1 MSAPVQSAAVPA
13 PVQSAVIIQSPGRAA
28 LVRNRPI
35 PPLRDG
41 YIRIR
46 TVAVAVNPCDWK
58 QVDGLG
64 TPGVILGCDYAGVV
78 EDVGP
83 GVRRPFRKG
92 DRVCGFAHGANATFP
107 EDGAF
112 AEVIIAKADVQM
124 RMPDHLSFEDAATL
138 GVGISTIAL
147 GLYRNL
153 DLALPAARQA
163 SHRTPILIYGGST
176 ATGVFAIQ
184 FAKLSGYH
192 VYTTCSSKNF
202 DLVRGFG
209 ADVAL
214 DYHDPRAAARIRQL
228 SDDAL
233 ALVFDT
239 ISDEESVGF
248 CLDAMSTRG
257 GDYSYI
263 NGLSGV
269 SFPDN
274 VRASFAGAF
283 TVLGEGFY
291 YGDTWYCAEPSD
303 NILMENL
310 AWLSEDLLSSNA
322 LRPHR
327 VTLGRGGLGGVLD
340 GMDRLRK
347 GQVSG
352 EKLVY
357 RVDEGPRCKL

>member
-1 MSAPVQSAAVPA
+1 MPA

-28 LVRNRPI
+28 LVHDRPI

-41 YIRIR
+41 YMRIR
-46 TVAVAVNPCDWK
+46 TIAVAVNPCDWK

-64 TPGVILGCDYAGVV
+64 TPGVLLGCDYAGVV
-78 EDVGP
+78 EEVGP
-83 GVRRPFRKG
+83 GVRRPFQKG
-92 DRVCGFAHGANATFP
+92 DRVCGFAHGANTTFP

-112 AEVIIAKADVQM
+112 AETIIAKADVQM

-138 GVGISTIAL
+138 GVGISTVAL

-153 DLALPAARQA
+153 DLTLPARQA
-163 SHRTPILIYGGST
+163 PHRTPILIYGGST
-176 ATGVFAIQ
+176 ATGVVAIQ

-192 VYTTCSSKNF
+192 VYTTCSRNNF

-209 ADVAL
+209 ADVVL
-214 DYHDPRAAARIRQL
+214 DYHDPRAANRIRQL
-228 SDDAL
+228 SDDEL
-233 ALVFDT
+233 TLVFDT
-239 ISDEESVGF
+239 ISDKDSAKF
-248 CLDAMSTRG
+248 CLDAMSSRG

-269 SFPDN
+269 SFPEN
-274 VRASFAGAF
+274 VRTSFAGAF

-291 YGDTWYCAEPSD
+291 YGDAWYGAEPSD
-303 NILMENL
+303 QILMENI
-310 AWLSEDLLSSNA
+310 AWLSEDLLSSKA

-327 VTLGRGGLGGVLD
+327 VSVGRGGLRGVLD

-347 GQVSG
+347 GRVSG

-357 RVDEGPRCKL
+357 RVDAGPTCKL